1 MKNEIGNK
9 YGKLLVIKK
18 ASRPE
23 NRPKGAQW
31 LCKCD
36 CGNYKVIRGADL
48 RSGHVNSCGC
58 LYGQHS
64 VKNEIGNKYGRL
76 TVIERAEKQ
85 GVRGALWKCQCN
97 CGNIVIASGGDLRN
111 GSVQSCGCLVKERS
125 REANLKDLTGQR
137 FGKLTILSLNKNET
151 IKNKATFWNCKCDCG
166 NNKIIRGQSLKMGA
180 VKSCGCLKTSFAEE
194 QIEKLLKENH
204 INYKKEFCFSD
215 LRTPKNG
222 IPRFDFAIF
231 NSEGKLLKLIE
242 YDGEQHYK
250 PLKIWGGEETF
261 QYRQEI
267 DKLKTE
273 YCIQHNIKLLRIPYT
288 QDLNKLTINDIIK

>member
-18 ASRPE
+18 APRPE
-23 NRPKGAQW
+23 NRPKGTYW

-85 GVRGALWKCQCN
+85 GIRGALWKCQCN
-97 CGNIVIASGGDLRN
+97 CGNIIIVSGGDLRN

-125 REANLKDLTGQR
+125 RAANLKDLTGQR

-166 NNKIIRGQSLKMGA
+166 NNKTIRGQSLKMGA

-250 PLKIWGGEETF
+250 PLK
-261 QYRQEI
+261 
-267 DKLKTE
+267 K
-273 YCIQHNIKLLRIPYT
+273 
-288 QDLNKLTINDIIK
+288 